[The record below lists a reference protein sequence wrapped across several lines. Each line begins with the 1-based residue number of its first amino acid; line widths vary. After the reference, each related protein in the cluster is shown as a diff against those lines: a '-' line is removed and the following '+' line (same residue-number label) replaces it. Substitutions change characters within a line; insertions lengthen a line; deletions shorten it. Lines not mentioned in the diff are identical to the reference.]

1 MNILTRRDSKW
12 HEGAFRPCKLWF
24 LGISGNADRFN
35 SLDAILDCLKQME
48 SNLMGMRQLR
58 QYIDSNLGTEMLDLL
73 IEEAELKI
81 AEVKRK
87 VMQ

>member
-1 MNILTRRDSKW
+1 M
-12 HEGAFRPCKLWF
+12 
-24 LGISGNADRFN
+24 SGNADKFN

-48 SNLMGMRQLR
+48 SNLGMRQLR

-73 IEEAELKI
+73 IEEAELRI
-81 AEVKRK
+81 ADVKRK

>member
-1 MNILTRRDSKW
+1 M
-12 HEGAFRPCKLWF
+12 
-24 LGISGNADRFN
+24 SGNVDRFN

-48 SNLMGMRQLR
+48 SNLLGMRQLR